1 MPINPHSIKAP
12 ASPVSRTYTP
22 TNGHKYPV
30 QIGDSWISL
39 AATVGKS
46 PWDLIRY
53 NYPTLPADLQ
63 LAAKEVNWY
72 LEHYVGCTLVT
83 PDGRNYRFSPPGE
96 IWLPN
101 APAAPLTPDQ
111 IAQNLVLSILRDP
124 VVRQMNFGVGFII
137 ISATNYEDIAKAIE
151 AGKIVVKSN
160 PALGHLA
167 MYYGAVTPARIEISP
182 TITDMGLIIHECTHA
197 IFDMLK
203 LTTTVE
209 QSEGFGYLSQA
220 LYGLLKYG
228 PTPRYAVPFHWP
240 PYSWISWQT
249 IFDESARLAALL
261 KTRLWISEA
270 EAATLWGAFKTTR
283 GGGYDTRAG
292 KVETN
297 DGI

>member
-12 ASPVSRTYTP
+12 ATLVPRTYVP
-22 TNGHKYPV
+22 ASGHKYRV
-30 QIGDSWISL
+30 RLGDTWASL
-39 AATVGKS
+39 AATAGKS
-46 PWDLIRY
+46 AWDLIRY
-53 NYPTLPADLQ
+53 NYPTLPTDVQ
-63 LAAKEVNWY
+63 LASKEVNWY
-72 LEHYVGCTLVT
+72 LEHYVGCTLLT

-101 APAAPLTPDQ
+101 VAAPLTPDEV
-111 IAQNLVLSILRDP
+111 ARNLVLSILRDP
-124 VVRQMNFGVGFII
+124 VVRRMTFGVGFLI

-167 MYYGAVTPARIEISP
+167 LYYGNVTPARIELSP
-182 TITDMGLIIHECTHA
+182 TISDMGLIIHECTHA

-203 LTTTVE
+203 LTTNVE
-209 QSEGFGYLSQA
+209 QSEGFGYIAQA

-228 PTPRYAVPFHWP
+228 PTARYVVPFHWP
-240 PYSWISWQT
+240 PLSWVSWQT
-249 IFDESARLAALL
+249 IFDESNRLAAIL
-261 KTRLWISEA
+261 KTRFWITNQ
-270 EAATLWGAFKTTR
+270 EAATLFGAFKNTK
-283 GGGYDTRAG
+283 GAGYDTRAG

>member
-12 ASPVSRTYTP
+12 ASPVPRTYTP
-22 TNGHKYPV
+22 ANGHKHPV
-30 QIGDSWISL
+30 RLGDSWGSL

-46 PWDLIRY
+46 AWELIRY

-72 LEHYVGCTLVT
+72 LQNYVGCTLLT
-83 PDGRNYRFSPPGE
+83 PDNRNYRFSPPGE
-96 IWLPN
+96 IWIPN
-101 APAAPLTPDQ
+101 VAAPPTPDQ
-111 IAQNLVLSILRDP
+111 IAQTLVLSILRDP
-124 VVRQMNFGVGFII
+124 VVRRMNFGVGFLI

-167 MYYGAVTPARIEISP
+167 MYYGGVTPARIEISP
-182 TITDMGLIIHECTHA
+182 TISDMGLIIHECTHA

-203 LTTTVE
+203 LTTNVE

-220 LYGLLKYG
+220 LYGQLKYG
-228 PTPRYAVPFHWP
+228 PRTRYVVPFHWP

-261 KTRLWISEA
+261 KTNIWISEA
-270 EAATLWGAFKTTR
+270 EAAQLWGAFKNTR

>member
-1 MPINPHSIKAP
+1 MPINPQSIKAP
-12 ASPVSRTYTP
+12 ANPVARNYTP
-22 TNGHKYPV
+22 ANGRKYRV
-30 QIGDSWISL
+30 QIGDSWTSL
-39 AATVGKS
+39 AATVGKT

-53 NYPTLPADLQ
+53 NYPTLPPDLQ

-72 LEHYVGCTLVT
+72 LQHYVGCTMLT

-101 APAAPLTPDQ
+101 AAVVLTPDQ
-111 IAQNLVLSILRDP
+111 VARNLVLTILRDP
-124 VVRQMNFGVGFII
+124 VVRRMNFGVGFLI
-137 ISATNYEDIAKAIE
+137 ISATYYEDIAKAIE

-167 MYYGAVTPARIEISP
+167 MYYGGASPARIELSP
-182 TITDMGLIIHECTHA
+182 TISDMGLIVHECTHA

-203 LTTTVE
+203 LTTNVE

-220 LYGLLKYG
+220 LYGQLKYG
-228 PTPRYAVPFHWP
+228 PSPRYSVPFHWP
-240 PYSWISWQT
+240 PHSWASWQT
-249 IFDESARLAALL
+249 IFDESSRLAAIL
-261 KTRLWISEA
+261 KTKFWISEA
-270 EAATLWGAFKTTR
+270 EAARLFGAFKTTR